1 MRKLY
6 PLTPEERAFA
16 EEKYPLV
23 DKFLSMKRLDPDEW
37 FDVVIFGFLEAV
49 QVFIRQPERQI
60 YDFTPFAITVMK
72 HSVGKEWK
80 YRTRAIR
87 AETPLSLDASHPD
100 LESVSDFYTI
110 IPDRKQN
117 IEQQIENR
125 DLIERVMGVGTK
137 RQVEAIGYVCMGYEP
152 CEVSKIMH
160 ITRDT
165 TRTTL
170 LNFRNRARAVRD
182 NREVIKC
189 PHKKSKVAV
198 QKG

>member
-72 HSVGKEWK
+72 HSVGEEWK

-137 RQVEAIGYVCMGYEP
+137 RQVEAIGYVCMGYKP

-165 TRTTL
+165 TRATL

>member
-72 HSVGKEWK
+72 HSVGEEWK

-137 RQVEAIGYVCMGYEP
+137 RQVEAIGYVCMYG
-152 CEVSKIMH
+152 
-160 ITRDT
+160 
-165 TRTTL
+165 L
-170 LNFRNRARAVRD
+170 
-182 NREVIKC
+182 
-189 PHKKSKVAV
+189 
-198 QKG
+198 

>member
-72 HSVGKEWK
+72 HSVGEEWR
-80 YRTRAIR
+80 YRTRAMR
-87 AETPLSLDASHPD
+87 AETPLSLDASHPN
-100 LESVSDFYTI
+100 LEGMSDFYTI
-110 IPDRKQN
+110 VPDRKQN
-117 IEQQIENR
+117 VEQQIENR
-125 DLIERVMGVGTK
+125 DLIERVISVGTK

-152 CEVSKIMH
+152 CEVLKIMH

-189 PHKKSKVAV
+189 PHKKPKVAV